1 MRPEINEIIVQ
12 TTNELQAPEQRLQ
25 FMMDRQ
31 PGYQQMQP
39 DFYQRGPLGNF
50 VINVGDNAV
59 PVNGY

>member
-1 MRPEINEIIVQ
+1 
-12 TTNELQAPEQRLQ
+12 
-25 FMMDRQ
+25 MMDRQ

>member
-1 MRPEINEIIVQ
+1 MRSEINEIIVQ

-31 PGYQQMQP
+31 LDYQQMQP
-39 DFYQRGPLGNF
+39 DLYQSGPLGSF